1 MYESIRHKIVKET
14 FMKNHLK
21 LGLVLSLI
29 FIVSSSLSFAS
40 SRVINKGSSSSSKM
54 SLTFDDGGSTENVR
68 RVMTIMESHE
78 VRGTFFPTG
87 DFIAK
92 NPELMKEILDRG
104 HEVGNHSYNHPDF
117 RKISKERMVRELSS
131 SAEAFRKATG
141 EDMKPYFRPP
151 YGSYNSNVLNAASEA
166 GFHYTVMWSI
176 DTNDWKKISSDSIR
190 RHVVSNAGNGKI
202 VLMHTLPGLNTAAS
216 LDGMIK
222 DLKDKGYEL
231 VTISELLY
239 EGSNS
244 ADHKPK
250 PFVLSDP
257 EDMLP
262 LEFLNNLLYVKTGS
276 YYASEQEIKAL
287 AVELGIIE
295 DLNSSLTKRVLKL
308 EEAKT
313 YVSRAFGEKQ
323 DEALAVFET
332 LELKKSNLNE
342 IVNLLKGI

>member
-29 FIVSSSLSFAS
+29 LIISSSPSLAS
-40 SRVINKGSSSSSKM
+40 SRVINRGNASSPKM

-222 DLKDKGYEL
+222 DLKNKGYEL
-231 VTISELLY
+231 VTISELIY

-244 ADHKPK
+244 AAHKPK

-276 YYASEQEIKAL
+276 YYESEQEIKDL
-287 AVELGIIE
+287 AVELGIIK
-295 DLNSSLTKRVLKL
+295 DLNSSLTQRALKL

-313 YVSRAFGEKQ
+313 YLARAFGEKQ
-323 DEALAVFET
+323 KQALDIFET
-332 LELKKSNLNE
+332 LELKK
-342 IVNLLKGI
+342 I